1 MKFKIE
7 YDDPKTLERT
17 IEYKEFESDN
27 PWEEAEVWVRVISDN
42 GWYRIT
48 TVLAE

>member
-7 YDDPKTLERT
+7 YDDPETLNRIT
-17 IEYKEFESDN
+17 EYKEFEDEN
-27 PWEEAEVWVRVISDN
+27 PWAAAEVWVRDVSDN